1 MRLVA
6 LLAVCPALLCAEGT
20 QGWYQNNI
28 WLRLNEQWS
37 IGNYLDLRLFY
48 LWRTTRAG
56 QGWRNYHGLGVL
68 ASLNY

>member
-20 QGWYQNNI
+20 QGWYQHNL